1 MKVSWNWLRE
11 LVKLDDGVSAEDAA
25 ARLSA
30 AGVAVDAVTAV
41 GTGISGVI
49 VAEIRGKKPHPNAA
63 KLTLVDV
70 FDGKEITQVVC
81 GAPNVPEPGEPGRS
95 PRVAW
100 ARPGAKLPSG
110 IELGV
115 REVRGVPSPG
125 MLCAEDELG
134 LSTDHAGIILLRPED
149 GLEIGSD
156 FASGAGLPDYIF
168 ELDITPNR
176 PDLLGHV
183 GVARELAALYAMSGA
198 RLTLPAPDLLPYL
211 LPETAESAVEIV
223 VEDTAG
229 CPRYLGHVLKGLH
242 VAPSP
247 IKLRL
252 LLSRLGARPLSN
264 LVDATNLA
272 LFAFGQPLHAFDLT
286 QLGGRKVVVRR
297 ARANESMKTLDGVTR
312 TLAPTDL
319 VIADAERPLAIAGVM
334 GGEDS
339 EVRNTTTSVF
349 LESAYFDPITIRRTA
364 RRLKMHTEASHRFER
379 GVDPNAALD
388 QATRYCLSLLCSLGG
403 GRLLTG
409 SVDVYSNMIRPKVVT
424 LRPSRTTQIL
434 GTEVPA
440 PVQAEKLTSLGLAVD
455 PQGTSTS
462 ALSVTVPT
470 FRPDLVREI
479 DLIEEIGR
487 LVGYG
492 SVEPRIPAL
501 RMAPPPADSAD
512 AHRRAHAERARDLCV
527 SLGFGEVQLFSM
539 TGPEKLRS
547 VVAFA
552 DPQAA
557 FVSPLL
563 LENPLRE
570 ELSALRTQL
579 LPGLLEALAQNQNR
593 GLTEV
598 RLFEVGEVYFP
609 RPDHDLP
616 DERTRVAGV
625 LCGNRPYFLKPSP
638 GDAIDLY
645 DVRGIV
651 EELLAGLGYKLDHAP
666 GGPAQ
671 SEGRQVVLRARTD
684 SETPWLHP
692 GVGAVIV
699 STASGRVV
707 GEFGEIHP
715 TLRERLQLQGTVFG
729 FEIEIPSLQRP
740 APIYEA
746 PSRYPAV
753 SRDLSFFIDETT
765 PAATICAAIKG
776 AGEPLLCDISVL
788 EDYREAGR
796 VPTGKKG
803 LLFGLVY
810 RSDEGTLTDERVQK
824 AHEGVLA
831 HLQKS
836 LTIQLR

>member
-25 ARLSA
+25 ARLSS

-41 GTGISGVI
+41 GSGISGVI
-49 VAEIRGKKPHPNAA
+49 VAEIRGKRPHPNAA

-70 FDGKEITQVVC
+70 FDGKEVTQVVC
-81 GAPNVPEPGEPGRS
+81 GAPNVPEPGAPGRS

-115 REVRGVPSPG
+115 REVRGIPSPG

-156 FASGAGLPDYIF
+156 FASGVGLPDFIF

-183 GVARELAALYAMSGA
+183 GVARELGALYAMSGA
-198 RLTLPAPDLLPYL
+198 RLTLPAPDLLPHL
-211 LPETAESAVEIV
+211 ATDAAESAVEIV
-223 VEDTAG
+223 VEDGVA
-229 CPRYLGHVLKGLH
+229 CPRYLGHVLTGLT

-272 LFAFGQPLHAFDLT
+272 LFAFGQPLHAFDLER
-286 QLGGRKVVVRR
+286 LGGRKVVVRR
-297 ARANESMKTLDGVTR
+297 ARANETMTTLDGATR
-312 TLAPTDL
+312 ALGPSDL
-319 VIADAERPLAIAGVM
+319 VIADAEAAMAIAGVM
-334 GGEDS
+334 GGQDS
-339 EVRNTTTSVF
+339 EVRATTKSVF

-379 GVDPNAALD
+379 GVDPNSGLD

-403 GRLLTG
+403 GRLLRG
-409 SVDVYSNMIRPKVVT
+409 CVDVYSNMIRPKVVT

-440 PVQAEKLTSLGLAVD
+440 PVQAEKLNALGLAVD
-455 PQGTSTS
+455 PQGQSTS

-470 FRPDLVREI
+470 FRPDLTREI

-492 SVEPRIPAL
+492 SVAPRVPAL
-501 RMAPPPADSAD
+501 HMAPPPADSAD
-512 AHRRAHAERARDLCV
+512 TRRRLNAERARDLCV
-527 SLGFGEVQLFSM
+527 SLGFNEVQLFSM

-557 FVSPLL
+557 FLSPLL

-593 GLTEV
+593 GLSAV
-598 RLFEVGEVYFP
+598 RLFEVGEVYLP
-609 RPDHDLP
+609 RPSHDLP

-625 LCGNRPYFLKPSP
+625 LCGHRPYFLKAGP
-638 GDAIDLY
+638 GDALDFY
-645 DVRGIV
+645 DARGIV
-651 EELLAGLGYKLDHAP
+651 EELLSGLGYKLAHAP

-671 SEGRQVVLRARTD
+671 SEGCQVILRAQQG
-684 SETPWLHP
+684 SEAPWHHP

-699 STASGRVV
+699 STVNGRIV
-707 GEFGEIHP
+707 GDFGEIHP
-715 TLRERLQLQGTVFG
+715 TLREQLQLEGAVYG
-729 FEIEIPSLQRP
+729 FEIEIPSQPRR
-740 APIYEA
+740 APKYEA

-753 SRDLSFFIDETT
+753 ARDLSFFIDEET
-765 PAATICAAIKG
+765 PAGAICAAIQG
-776 AGEPLLCDISVL
+776 AGEPLLHGISVL

-824 AHEGVLA
+824 AHEGVLS
-831 HLQKS
+831 HLQKT
-836 LTIQLR
+836 LPIQLR